1 MFKTILSAAAL
12 SCFFAT
18 AALAQTTP
26 MSTSDGGDKTKQ
38 VVDGMTVKTKV
49 DPSDGKMKV
58 KGKDDAGNRM
68 KAYTKPRKGD
78 MKMDG
83 DMSMKGDRKMNRKGM
98 KKGMRRDSMRQGS
111 M

>member
-1 MFKTILSAAAL
+1 MKKTILSAVIISLFSA
-12 SCFFAT
+12 S

-26 MSTSDGGDKTKQ
+26 VQVEDNGNKTKQ

-58 KGKDDAGNRM
+58 KGKDEQGNRM

-78 MKMDG
+78 MKMDRG
-83 DMSMKGDRKMNRKGM
+83 QMKMDKKQMKMDRKGM
-98 KKGMRRDSMRQGS
+98 KRDSARM
-111 M
+111 

>member
-1 MFKTILSAAAL
+1 MKKTILSAIAISLFSA
-12 SCFFAT
+12 S

-26 MSTSDGGDKTKQ
+26 TTTSDGGDKTKQ

-58 KGKDDAGNRM
+58 KGKDEQGNRM

-78 MKMDG
+78 MKMDR
-83 DMSMKGDRKMNRKGM
+83 DQMKMDKKQMKMDRKGM
-98 KKGMRRDSMRQGS
+98 KRDSARM
-111 M
+111 